1 MVPHR
6 WSGSGTVTADEI
18 VEVTRCVAARST
30 PGSGRPPGTG
40 GGAIRGLLAVLASVL
55 ALAPAGVRA
64 GLPIREVAVDYPGSE
79 GPMPARLYAPT
90 GAARRPGVLV
100 LHTILGP
107 EPTVEEFARSLAA
120 EGFVALTPDLFA
132 LHEFGP
138 EGRVD
143 HPLVL
148 GDLAGA
154 LAFLRGRPE
163 VDGNAVGVVGFS
175 FGARLAVLAAALHPE
190 VRAVVAYYGVASYQA
205 LARHRPVG
213 GRALASTPLTEHTGA
228 IRAPVLIHHGEADR
242 AVPLEQSRL
251 LHEALRAAG
260 RRSTL
265 WTYPGADH
273 RFNFAG
279 AQYHPEAARQSWER
293 TVAFLREHLAPPG
306 PAGDVG
312 SPRVE
317 QTEALFIVRVRQPF
331 DEVLVT
337 LEEAIQR
344 QNYFVASR
352 NDLDD
357 NLRARARV
365 LGTTF
370 HYEHYKVLSF
380 CNLTLADEA
389 LRAHPFVGAFM
400 PCRVAVFVAPGSPD
414 VVLVTVRP
422 TFLARIFASE
432 RMEVLARQVEHDV
445 AEILRA
451 VAGE

>member
-1 MVPHR
+1 MGRVR
-6 WSGSGTVTADEI
+6 VRGSD
-18 VEVTRCVAARST
+18 
-30 PGSGRPPGTG
+30 PGRPPHATPPGPARTA
-40 GGAIRGLLAVLASVL
+40 GARRHPGRERVGARGLLAVLALLL
-55 ALAPAGVRA
+55 ALAPGEVQAVREI
-64 GLPIREVAVDYPGSE
+64 PVDYPGSE
-79 GPMPARLYAPT
+79 GPMPARLWVPE
-90 GAARRPGVLV
+90 GRGPRPGVLV

-107 EPTVEEFARSLAA
+107 EPAIEQFARDLAA
-120 EGFVALTPDLFA
+120 EGFVTLTPDLFA
-132 LHEFGP
+132 LHEFGA

-163 VDGNAVGVVGFS
+163 VHGQPLGVVGFS

-190 VRAVVAYYGVASYQA
+190 LRAVVAYYGVASFQA

-213 GRALASTPLTEHTGA
+213 GRALASVPLTERVGA
-228 IRAPVLIHHGEADR
+228 LQAPVLLHYGEADGV
-242 AVPLEQSRL
+242 VPPEQGRL

-260 RRSTL
+260 KASTL

-273 RFNFAG
+273 RFNFPG
-279 AQYHPEAARQSWER
+279 AQHHPEAARQSWER
-293 TVAFLREHLAPPG
+293 TVAFLRAHLSSGSAAATGLGHVEH
-306 PAGDVG
+306 
-312 SPRVE
+312 
-317 QTEALFIVRVRQPF
+317 TEALFILRVRQPF
-331 DEVLVT
+331 DEVLVA

-357 NLRARARV
+357 NLRARARAR
-365 LGTTF
+365 GIAF
-370 HYEHYKVLSF
+370 EYERYKVVSF

-389 LRAHPFVGAFM
+389 LRAHPFVGALM
-400 PCRVAVFVAPGSPD
+400 PCRVAVFVDPGSRE

-422 TFLARIFASE
+422 TFLARIFPSA
-432 RMEVLARQVEHDV
+432 RLHVLARQVEQDLV
-445 AEILRA
+445 QILRA